1 MSPQNSRP
9 QSRLE
14 ERSVPLLMQGTRS
27 SEQATKSKVDSTTSG
42 DVASRPKS
50 GRMGKPKTRTGCI
63 TCKIR
68 RIKCDEGKPA
78 CKRCILTGRKCDGYR
93 QLSQPK
99 GAASHPPQNAKL
111 RPATAAVQLHLVI
124 KFNHRLPP
132 QLLEHTDASVCERR
146 SLEFF
151 RCRTADVMSRWVVED
166 FWKYQLPQTAHY
178 EPATRHAMIAL
189 AKMHEGV
196 ELLREASPNDPRIS
210 SDMTA
215 SRLQYA
221 RHHYNIA
228 VSELAR
234 ALRERNDSEE
244 VALMSCALFVIFNFI
259 AGNFTA
265 AFFHMHNG
273 IEILSRWKI
282 SKIGTRVLN
291 EGSLEKNLITLFGRI
306 SFHSSSLDDSTTA
319 AEVDDP
325 TMLSFPA
332 LQDAKMAMDSLTR
345 RGICLVRMGAV
356 LAYNPQAAERWDDLD
371 IQASGHLLDL
381 SRWLSRFDALIAS
394 LPIPH
399 ATEDEG
405 TIDTLRIMHLAA
417 HTWIWAG
424 LSPPGAP
431 EPTST
436 LERFV
441 DLVENTYEKWRFV
454 TVRCPIDVHV
464 FDTGLMPPL
473 NFIARK
479 SQSQR
484 LRLRAKE
491 CLLKTAPQIVMDSS
505 RCSIAVAPPLED
517 EVPAVAPVAMVNN
530 INLDV
535 GMADVGENGLVE
547 VEVEPGTNQIGIS
560 LKSKRSGD
568 GWQVRKDFSI

>member
-1 MSPQNSRP
+1 MSPQTSRP

-14 ERSVPLLMQGTRS
+14 DRSVPLPMRGMRS
-27 SEQATKSKVDSTTSG
+27 SEQAMHSKADPTASG
-42 DVASRPKS
+42 DAASRPKS

-78 CKRCILTGRKCDGYR
+78 CKRCIITGRQCDGYR
-93 QLSQPK
+93 QPSQLK
-99 GAASHPPQNAKL
+99 GTASRPQQNAKL

-132 QLLEHTDASVCERR
+132 QFSDYTDVTMCERR
-146 SLEFF
+146 SLEYF
-151 RCRTADVMSRWVVED
+151 RCRTADVLSRWVVES
-166 FWKYQLPQTAHY
+166 FWKYQLPQTAHS

-189 AKMHEGV
+189 AGMHEGV

-259 AGNFTA
+259 AGNFIA

-273 IEILSRWKI
+273 IEILSRWKT
-282 SKIGTRVLN
+282 SKVGSRILA
-291 EGSLEKNLITLFGRI
+291 EDSLEKNLITLFGRI
-306 SFHSSSLDDSTTA
+306 SFHSSSLDDPA
-319 AEVDDP
+319 PILEFDDP
-325 TMLSFPA
+325 LASSFPT
-332 LQDAKMAMDSLTR
+332 LQNAKIAMDSLTR
-345 RGICLVRMGAV
+345 GGIRLVRIGAV
-356 LAYNPQAAERWDDLD
+356 LAYNPQAAESWDDLD
-371 IQASGHLLDL
+371 FQASAHLLDL
-381 SRWLSRFDALIAS
+381 TRWLSKFDTLVAS
-394 LPIPH
+394 LPVPYT
-399 ATEDEG
+399 TEDEG
-405 TIDTLRIMHLAA
+405 TIDILRIMHLAA
-417 HTWIWAG
+417 HTWIWVG
-424 LSPPGAP
+424 LSPLGAP
-431 EPTST
+431 EPTSM

-441 DLVENTYEKWRFV
+441 DLAESTYEKWRFV
-454 TVRCPIDVHV
+454 TIRCPINVHV
-464 FDTGLMPPL
+464 FDTGLVPPL

-484 LRLRAKE
+484 LRFRAKE
-491 CLLKTAPQIVMDSS
+491 CLMKIAPQIVMDSS
-505 RCSIAVAPPLED
+505 KCSIAVAPPLED
-517 EVPAVAPVAMVNN
+517 EVVPVPMLGNM
-530 INLDV
+530 NLDV
-535 GMADVGENGLVE
+535 GMADIGENGLVE
-547 VEVEPGTNQIGIS
+547 VEVEPGTDQIGIS
-560 LKSKRSGD
+560 LKPKRSGD
-568 GWQVRKDFSI
+568 GWEVRKDFAI